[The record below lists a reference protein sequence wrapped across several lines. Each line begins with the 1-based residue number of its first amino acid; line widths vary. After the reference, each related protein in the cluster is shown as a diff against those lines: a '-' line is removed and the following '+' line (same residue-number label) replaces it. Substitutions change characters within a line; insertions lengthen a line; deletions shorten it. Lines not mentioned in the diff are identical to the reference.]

1 METPPVED
9 AAFGRLL
16 KKLREKR
23 GLDFTDYRTSFIR
36 RNMEAR
42 LAALNIKE
50 GDFSAYEKLI
60 AGTPR
65 ELDVL
70 FDKLT
75 VNVTEFFRDPL
86 VWEYLTATVL
96 QPLLSRA
103 GRPVRIWSAGCAAG
117 EEPYTLGIIVT
128 EQLRLMSDKP
138 EVRIFASDVD
148 PISLSRAKAAFYSE
162 AALAKVS
169 AQRTKIFF
177 SKREDYY
184 EVAPMITSLVRFVE
198 HSYLT
203 PPIGMHMDFISCRNS
218 MIYLTKEAREK
229 ALSNFHAALVP
240 GGTLVLGATEVLLGD
255 NHQKMFE
262 AYPSQSSIF
271 KKRPG

>member
-1 METPPVED
+1 MENSVAQEM
-9 AAFGRLL
+9 AFNRLL
-16 KKLREKR
+16 KRLREKR
-23 GLDFTDYRTSFIR
+23 GLDFGDYRMTFIR

-50 GDFSAYEKLI
+50 GDFFAYEKFTI
-60 AGTPR
+60 QTPR
-65 ELDVL
+65 EIDAL

-75 VNVTEFFRDPL
+75 VNVTEFFRDPD
-86 VWEYLTATVL
+86 VWEYLTKEIL
-96 QPLLSRA
+96 RPLLSA
-103 GRPVRIWSAGCAAG
+103 AKRPVRIWSAGCAAG
-117 EEPYTLGIIVT
+117 EEPYTLAIIVA
-128 EQLRLMSDKP
+128 EQLRLMTSPP
-138 EVRIFASDVD
+138 EVRIIATDVD

-169 AQRTKIFF
+169 PQRKKIFF
-177 SKREDYY
+177 SKKTDYY
-184 EVAPMITSLVRFVE
+184 EVSPLAAAMVRFVE

-203 PPIGMHMDFISCRNS
+203 PPPATNMDFISCRNS

-229 ALSNFHAALVP
+229 ALANFHAALAP

-262 AYPSQSSIF
+262 AYPAQSSIF
-271 KKRPG
+271 KKR